1 MNYVF
6 LDTDLLTEDE
16 DYTIEGSDYEE
27 LLRVCFAYSDYFSIW
42 FSPHVQ
48 WTEKLKPYEIA
59 VDPSCFEYAPPS
71 RPGRLCV
78 GGIAMDL
85 HFYRTCPEL
94 YQILIENTHNVWDG
108 WDYEQPALTHF
119 YRSDGTCFFMSHEHE
134 GKCFFYTREGE
145 DVSSVVGREHWYREE
160 ELWPN
165 AVWSPR
171 PDGYRPLTQK
181 D

>member
-6 LDTDLLTEDE
+6 FDTDLMTEDE
-16 DYTIEGSDYEE
+16 DYTIEGPDLEE

-48 WTEKLKPYEIA
+48 WTEKLKPYEIT
-59 VDPSCFEYAPPS
+59 VDPSCFEYAPP
-71 RPGRLCV
+71 RRLGRLCI

-94 YQILIENTHNVWDG
+94 YQILIENTHDVWDG
-108 WDYEQPALTHF
+108 WNYEQPAFKHF

-134 GKCFFYTREGE
+134 GKCFLYLREGE
-145 DVSSVVGREHWYREE
+145 DVFSVVDKEHWHRETD
-160 ELWPN
+160 LWPN
-165 AVWSPR
+165 AVRSPR
-171 PDGYRPLTQK
+171 PHEY
-181 D
+181 